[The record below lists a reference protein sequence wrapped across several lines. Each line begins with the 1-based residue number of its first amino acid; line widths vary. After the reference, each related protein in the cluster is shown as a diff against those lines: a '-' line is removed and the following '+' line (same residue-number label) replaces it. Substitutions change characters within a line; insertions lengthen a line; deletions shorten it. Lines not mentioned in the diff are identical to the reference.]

1 MVVKKQSLP
10 LKATIDLQVEILHC
24 SEHSWYAF
32 SQTSLGFCLL
42 CL

>member
-10 LKATIDLQVEILHC
+10 LKTTADLKVEILHC
-24 SEHSWYAF
+24 SEHLWYAF
-32 SQTSLGFCLL
+32 SQISLGFCSL